1 MVTGAQTCA
10 LPISPSHP
18 EPPVP
23 WRVLVPRHLAL
34 AAPPNV
40 AHPRPLAP
48 SLGRLALERW
58 PLPPARP
65 EPAPPPR
72 HPEPAPPPRHPEP
85 AASPNVVRPRPL
97 APLLAQPALERWLLP
112 PARHRVRLA
121 PSGVPP
127 VARPPLPVV
136 ALTRLHRRA
145 PAK

>member
-65 EPAPPPR
+65 GPP
-72 HPEPAPPPRHPEP
+72 PPPRHPEP

-97 APLLAQPALERWLLP
+97 APLLDQPALERWLLP

-136 ALTRLHRRA
+136 R
-145 PAK
+145 